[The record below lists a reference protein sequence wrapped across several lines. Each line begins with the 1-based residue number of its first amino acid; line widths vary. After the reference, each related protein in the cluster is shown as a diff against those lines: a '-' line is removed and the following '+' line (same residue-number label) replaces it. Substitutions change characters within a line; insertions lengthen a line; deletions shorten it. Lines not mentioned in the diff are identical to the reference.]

1 MLRFLSSTQRASAL
15 CFHLRH
21 SHNPKGHIDVIKA
34 LVAQGGPSILDIQD
48 ADGEPA
54 YLRCRDSQQ
63 RASSL
68 ALVALSLCMCLHAGA
83 AITPTITLSRHAG
96 ESVFD
101 VATKA
106 VKKALEGMQVA
117 GDGDDDDDDGGFLD
131 AAHKK

>member
-1 MLRFLSSTQRASAL
+1 
-15 CFHLRH
+15 
-21 SHNPKGHIDVIKA
+21 
-34 LVAQGGPSILDIQD
+34 
-48 ADGEPA
+48 
-54 YLRCRDSQQ
+54 
-63 RASSL
+63 
-68 ALVALSLCMCLHAGA
+68 MCLHEGA